1 MELFETPEPL
11 SLTQPNDPFL
21 EIYEGQHIGYYK
33 AQEAVPVREA
43 KPGKV
48 NLNNANDPK
57 RQLHIEQLRSRL
69 KKKMA
74 RK

>member
-11 SLTQPNDPFL
+11 TLTRPNDPFL
-21 EIYEGQHIGYYK
+21 EIYEGQHLGYYK
-33 AQEAVPVREA
+33 ALEAVREP
-43 KPGKV
+43 KPTKV
-48 NLNNANDPK
+48 NLNNADDPK

-69 KKKMA
+69 KKKMR